1 MGPLQGDH
9 GAYFKV
15 HGTKNNWRICRKQ
28 VLMCIIS
35 NVMNS
40 YLTRSAARTPDTQ
53 TAAHKNKNKKKPKTT
68 NTVSH
73 ALLFASVEQLS
84 DIKGKTVQRCWSP
97 ALLINSPSI
106 FNVIKVG
113 EDFTIVRCIKGHRS
127 QNQNAGAG
135 FMWRRRCLGTERYSF
150 TFSSFS
156 IQL

>member
-1 MGPLQGDH
+1 
-9 GAYFKV
+9 
-15 HGTKNNWRICRKQ
+15 
-28 VLMCIIS
+28 MCIIS

-40 YLTRSAARTPDTQ
+40 YLTRSAARTRDTQ
-53 TAAHKNKNKKKPKTT
+53 TAAHKNKNKKNRKRQEMSQTKPKTT